1 MGNVIPLAFND
12 PDMQRET
19 YVGAFVATIRD
30 KWDGTPL
37 TEQLA
42 IEILWRYG
50 YDKSSIAAYAGEA
63 CQQLAKELSKNGRS

>member
-1 MGNVIPLAFND
+1 MGHVIPLAFND
-12 PDMQRET
+12 PETMRAT

-30 KWDGTPL
+30 EWDGTPL

-50 YDKSSIAAYAGEA
+50 YDKSSIAAYVCEA
-63 CQQLAKELSKNGRS
+63 CQQLAKDFNNGRS

>member
-1 MGNVIPLAFND
+1 MSVTPLAFND
-12 PDMQRET
+12 IDTERAT

-50 YDKSSIAAYAGEA
+50 YDKSSIAAYVCEA
-63 CQQLAKELSKNGRS
+63 YQLARKQLNA